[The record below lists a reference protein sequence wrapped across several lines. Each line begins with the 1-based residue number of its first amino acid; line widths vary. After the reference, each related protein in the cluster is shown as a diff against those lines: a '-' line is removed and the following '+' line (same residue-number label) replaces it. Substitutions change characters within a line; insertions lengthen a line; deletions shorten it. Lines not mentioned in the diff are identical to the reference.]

1 MKATAASQSERMERN
16 LLRHVVLFSWKAG
29 VPQEKIDEIVSV
41 FCQLPQRIGEIHDFE
56 WGTDVSVEGLARGMS
71 HCFLVTFQSAQD
83 RDAYLPHPAHED
95 FVALIKPYLQ
105 DVQVFDY
112 WQRS

>member
-41 FCQLPQRIGEIHDFE
+41 FCQLPERIGEIHDFE
-56 WGTDVSVEGLARGMS
+56 WGTDVSVEGVARGMS
-71 HCFLVTFQSAQD
+71 HCFLVTFNSAQD
-83 RDAYLPHPAHED
+83 RDAYLPHPAHEE
-95 FVALIKPYLQ
+95 FVRLIQPCME
-105 DVQVFDY
+105 DVLVFDY

>member
-1 MKATAASQSERMERN
+1 MKATAAPQSERMERN
-16 LLRHVVLFSWKAG
+16 LLRHVVLFSWKAET
-29 VPQEKIDEIVSV
+29 PQEKIDEIVSV

-71 HCFLVTFQSAQD
+71 HCFLVTFNSAQD
-83 RDAYLPHPAHED
+83 RNAYLPHPAHEE
-95 FVALIKPYLQ
+95 FVALINPYLQ
-105 DVQVFDY
+105 DVLVFDY

>member
-1 MKATAASQSERMERN
+1 METTAAAQSERMERN
-16 LLRHVVLFSWKAG
+16 LLRHVVLFSWKVG
-29 VPQEKIDEIVSV
+29 VPPEKIDEIVSV
-41 FCQLPQRIGEIHDFE
+41 FCQLPERIGEIQGFE

-71 HCFLVTFQSAQD
+71 HCFLVTFKSAQD

-105 DVQVFDY
+105 DVLVFDY